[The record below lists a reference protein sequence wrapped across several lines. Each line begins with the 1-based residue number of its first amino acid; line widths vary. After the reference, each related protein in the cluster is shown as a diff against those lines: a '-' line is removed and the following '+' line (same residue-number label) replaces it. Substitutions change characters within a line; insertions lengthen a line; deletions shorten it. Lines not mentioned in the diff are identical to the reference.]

1 MARLFTDGAE
11 MGDTLFWSTPASV
24 TNVTTSPRSGSRCYQ
39 LLANGGTCTRSI
51 APASEVYGRTAI
63 YVSSAF
69 NAADLHIIWRN
80 GVAIMGSLRVNTG
93 SSKLEAYVG
102 SNTLVAT
109 GAGTLQANNWYSIE
123 YHIVIGLSGTLAF
136 KIDGITDLTYS
147 GNTIV
152 SSLNTI
158 DNIGF
163 AKNGTGGSISRYD
176 DLALNDT
183 TGGADNSWTGD
194 GKIVMIRP
202 TAAGDVT
209 QLTPSAGENWE
220 CVDET
225 PPNQTDNVSSA
236 TAGQYD
242 LYNCGTI
249 TLAANEVINRI
260 QVSARARENSAT
272 GDSIALGVKTGG
284 TEYFGSNQPVTT
296 VYSYY
301 AGSDLTTNPATAAAW
316 VQADIDALQV
326 GVKVI

>member
-39 LLANGGTCTRSI
+39 LSANGGTCSRSFS
-51 APASEVYGRTAI
+51 PLSEVFGRTAF

-69 NAADLHIIWRN
+69 NSQDNHLIWRS
-80 GVAIMGSLRVNTG
+80 GVVVMGSIRINTG
-93 SSKLEAYVG
+93 TAKLEAYVG
-102 SNTLVAT
+102 ASTLVAT
-109 GAGTLQANNWYSIE
+109 GVGTLQVNSWYSLE
-123 YHIVIGLSGTLAF
+123 YHIVIGLGGSITC

-152 SSLNTI
+152 SSVSTI

-163 AKNGTGGSISRYD
+163 GKTGTSGSTSRYD
-176 DLALNDT
+176 DIALNDT
-183 TGGADNSWTGD
+183 TGGVDNSWTGD
-194 GKIVMIRP
+194 GKVVMIRP

-209 QLTPSAGENWE
+209 QLTPSAGANWE

-260 QVSARARENSAT
+260 LVTARARENSAT

-284 TEYFGSNQPVTT
+284 TEFFGSNQAVTT

-301 AGSDLTTNPATAAAW
+301 AGSDLTTNPDTAAAW
-316 VQADIDALQV
+316 AQADIDALQV